1 MENYCPTLFIDED
14 TNRDKNEHNRKE
26 KILSEIAK
34 LQEKS
39 SERDIQDIEKPVHQ
53 KCQSRD
59 NVNWLGHM
67 FTSRIV
73 QYKNKKK
80 CQSRNFLFTFWI

>member
-1 MENYCPTLFIDED
+1 MAQPP
-14 TNRDKNEHNRKE
+14 
-26 KILSEIAK
+26 K
-34 LQEKS
+34 LRAKS
-39 SERDIQDIEKPVHQ
+39 SERDIQDIEKLVHQ

-73 QYKNKKK
+73 QYKNKKNVK
-80 CQSRNFLFTFWI
+80 AGTFCLHSGFDYTIP